1 MATTWTASTANG
13 DSKIVLSVLVLI
25 KKPLPDVV
33 GLGDREWLQLFQG
46 FSFAPA
52 QHVLLVIET
61 SKEVCEEICEER
73 DNFSGR
79 RNNKHAAQEQENLEI
94 N

>member
-33 GLGDREWLQLFQG
+33 GLGDVELLQLFKG

-52 QHVLLVIET
+52 KHVLLVVET
-61 SKEVCEEICEER
+61 SKEVCEKICEEGN
-73 DNFSGR
+73 NFSGR